1 MLKIN
6 SDRISDMF
14 CGVGADIYRK
24 AEKCILDCGM
34 DKMIEQGVLLGL
46 SGGADSVMLLCL
58 LVEYRNRIGKDFRLT
73 AVHVNHSIRG
83 EEADADENF
92 CRELCQKL
100 GIEFICE
107 KRDVPSIAANRN
119 IGVEQAA
126 REARYSI
133 FGDIIQ
139 GRNDLSAIAVAHN
152 MSDNCETVLFNIL
165 RGSGARGAS
174 GIRPVR
180 DNIIR
185 PLIGVSK
192 KEILSVLDNT
202 GLPYV
207 TDSTNL
213 SDEYSRNL
221 VRHAIIPSLERLTPE
236 PEKMISRFSENLRS
250 DDEFIS
256 QMAADFI
263 RSKEKITNSDLASLH
278 FALFVRVL
286 TLMSGYD
293 AGYLSSAV
301 AHDIYD
307 LLDKDNF
314 VYSLFGD
321 KKFICERGV
330 CSVDVIDEDV
340 DYRIEILEES
350 TFVPQF
356 NADFILTSNKNEEIS
371 SNVYKNSIQ
380 ANLSSAIIDG
390 SLYLRPKKDG
400 DTVYYGGMTHKV
412 KKLFCDK
419 KIPLSL
425 RRTMPLLCD
434 SKGVVWV
441 PGLAVRDDGVPREER
456 CELYAV
462 LAEKK

>member
-1 MLKIN
+1 MQKIN

-34 DKMIEQGVLLGL
+34 DKMIEQGVLLAL

-58 LVEYRNRIGKDFRLT
+58 LIEYGNRSGKDFRLT

-92 CRELCQKL
+92 CRELCNGL
-100 GIEFICE
+100 GVEIICE
-107 KRDVPSIAANRN
+107 KRDVPAIAASRI

-126 REARYSI
+126 REVRYSI
-133 FGDIIQ
+133 FRDIIQ
-139 GRNDLSAIAVAHN
+139 GRDGLSTIAVAHN

-165 RGSGARGAS
+165 RGSGSRGAS
-174 GIRPVR
+174 GIRPIR

-192 KEILSVLDNT
+192 KEILSVLDSA
-202 GLPYV
+202 GVPYV

-213 SDEYSRNL
+213 SDDYSRNHI
-221 VRHAIIPSLERLTPE
+221 RHTIVPSLEKLTPE
-236 PEKMISRFSENLRS
+236 PEKMISRFAENLRS
-250 DDEFIS
+250 DDDFIS
-256 QMAADFI
+256 QVAVDFI
-263 RSKEKITNSDLASLH
+263 RSKEKIINSDLASLH
-278 FALFVRVL
+278 FSLFVRVL

-293 AGYLSSAV
+293 AGYLSSSV
-301 AHDIYD
+301 ALDIYD

-330 CSVDVIDEDV
+330 CSVGVIDEDV
-340 DYRIEILEES
+340 EYRIEILDAS

-356 NADFILTSNKNEEIS
+356 NADFVLTSNKNEEIS

-441 PGLAVRDDGVPREER
+441 PGLAVRDDGVPKEER
-456 CELYAV
+456 CDLYAV
-462 LAEKK
+462 LAERK